1 MSIPALNRVVVVR
14 GVNYACTFRY
24 STVSPGDH
32 YQSVQVT
39 NKLLDVNTLYHI
51 DRYSRY
57 SPAPISIKHL
67 LDHGKVSD
75 TRGSFLFLKKEIPTR
90 LANMIME
97 LKLLPED
104 LRKQREC
111 EQILNDYI
119 TSFRE
124 LLVYEKEKG
133 SDKDLENFTESLNMI
148 RRRHLDTVPTM
159 AQAVFKLNT
168 INTSE
173 GVTDTVQY
181 FLDRLYTNR
190 ISIHMLVSHYN
201 ALLGDTKTLTGMVGT
216 IDQQCDILGVCED
229 AYNAAAVMCDQEYF
243 DHPELKATAMDTS
256 DENTETQEN
265 VTATYVP
272 SHLHH
277 ILFEIF
283 KNSMRA
289 TCEFSESQELSSL
302 PHIRVRIFKTKNDIT
317 IKISDRGGGISRA
330 ASGKIFNYMYST
342 APQVAMPADGGSF
355 GAGLAS
361 EQLPMHGLGY
371 GLPLSRL
378 YARYFKGDIQ
388 IASVHGYGT
397 NVYVY
402 LQRLSHMAQENLPVF
417 NTKSSTK
424 LRNIATQV
432 QDWTDTEKIY

>member
-1 MSIPALNRVVVVR
+1 
-14 GVNYACTFRY
+14 
-24 STVSPGDH
+24 
-32 YQSVQVT
+32 
-39 NKLLDVNTLYHI
+39 
-51 DRYSRY
+51 
-57 SPAPISIKHL
+57 
-67 LDHGKVSD
+67 
-75 TRGSFLFLKKEIPTR
+75 
-90 LANMIME
+90 MIME
-97 LKLLPED
+97 LRLLPPD
-104 LRKQREC
+104 LLKQKEC
-111 EQILNDYI
+111 TEVLNDYI
-119 TSFRE
+119 TSFRD
-124 LLVYEKEKG
+124 LVTYERETG
-133 SDKDLENFTESLNMI
+133 DVLERFNESLNVA
-148 RRRHLDTVPTM
+148 RRRHLGTVPMM
-159 AQAVFKLNT
+159 ASAVIKLRS

-173 GVTDTVQY
+173 GVSETVQY

-190 ISIHMLVSHYN
+190 ISIHMLISHYN
-201 ALLGDTKTLTGMVGT
+201 ALLGESQTLTGMVGT
-216 IDQQCDILGVCED
+216 IDQTCNILNVAED
-229 AYNAAAVMCDQEYF
+229 AYDAASGLCDAEYF
-243 DHPELKATAMDTS
+243 DHPRLEVSALDTS
-256 DENTETQEN
+256 DDNTETQGQ

-361 EQLPMHGLGY
+361 ELLPMHGLGY

-388 IASVHGYGT
+388 IA
-397 NVYVY
+397 
-402 LQRLSHMAQENLPVF
+402 
-417 NTKSSTK
+417 
-424 LRNIATQV
+424 
-432 QDWTDTEKIY
+432 